1 MDDDFKLEHQVT
13 IGVEFGSFVIKLD
26 EKITKLQIWDTA
38 GQESFR
44 SITRIFYRGAHIVF
58 LCYDITREDTFNN
71 VIQWLGEIKAHA
83 SAEVLVY
90 LIGNKF
96 DCDDGERQV
105 DKQVA
110 LDFCRANK
118 IEKFFETSAKTGKNV
133 EEVFSLAAKEMYVRD
148 CANAEAD
155 AAEEEKTV
163 NVPKKKVSR
172 PSGTTGVSLTERT
185 HKKREKKTC
194 C

>member
-1 MDDDFKLEHQVT
+1 M
-13 IGVEFGSFVIKLD
+13 
-26 EKITKLQIWDTA
+26 
-38 GQESFR
+38 
-44 SITRIFYRGAHIVF
+44 
-58 LCYDITREDTFNN
+58 
-71 VIQWLGEIKAHA
+71 
-83 SAEVLVY
+83 
-90 LIGNKF
+90 
-96 DCDDGERQV
+96 

-155 AAEEEKTV
+155 AAEEEKTPSSA
-163 NVPKKKVSR
+163 PKKRVQKTHSA
-172 PSGTTGVSLTERT
+172 SGVSLNEKTT
-185 HKKREKKTC
+185 KKRDKKTC